1 MQHWKT
7 WTYGVYIC
15 NKIKH
20 ATKFEI
26 VYIYFKTKVMGG
38 IFGEFFKG
46 REWYWYTSI
55 KSTTI

>member
-1 MQHWKT
+1 MQHWKS

-15 NKIKH
+15 NKIIY

-38 IFGEFFKG
+38 ILGDFLKG
-46 REWYWYTSI
+46 CEWYWFTSI